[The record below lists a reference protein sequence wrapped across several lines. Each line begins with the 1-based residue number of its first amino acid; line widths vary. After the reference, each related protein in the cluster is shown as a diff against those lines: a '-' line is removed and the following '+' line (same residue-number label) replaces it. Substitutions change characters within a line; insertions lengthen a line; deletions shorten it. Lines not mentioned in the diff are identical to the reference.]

1 MKKNISLIISIIA
14 LVAVIAQ
21 AVISAVSCKS
31 GKAAD
36 AAADQETVKAD
47 VVYFQLDKVIAQYDF
62 ATELSKDFDAKA
74 EKVNS
79 EVNSRRSSIE
89 SEITRRGNKLE
100 ADAKAWQEKI
110 DKGLLTRSTAE
121 VQGQKLQER
130 QVELQNY
137 AAQKQDEFANYAGQ
151 KQQELAEEQQVILNN
166 IANAIKEYVDVFRVE
181 KGYSVIL
188 STQGDLLPAPV
199 ASADPA
205 LDITDAL
212 VAGLNAEYAKTKG
225 SKK

>member
-1 MKKNISLIISIIA
+1 MKKNISLILSILS
-14 LVAVIAQ
+14 LVAVIAL
-21 AVISAVSCKS
+21 AVVTLTRSSSKTVEGI
-31 GKAAD
+31 
-36 AAADQETVKAD
+36 DQETVKAD
-47 VVYFQLDKVIAQYDF
+47 IVYFQLDKVIATYDF
-62 ATELSKDFDAKA
+62 ATELSTDFDAKA
-74 EKVNS
+74 QKVNQ

-137 AAQKQDEFANYAGQ
+137 AAQKQDEFAQYASQ

-166 IANAIKEYVDVFRVE
+166 IANAIKEYVDIFRAE
-181 KGYSVIL
+181 KGYSLIL
-188 STQGDLLPAPV
+188 STQGDLLPSPV

-212 VAGLNAEYAKTKG
+212 VAGLNAEYAKTKS

>member
-14 LVAVIAQ
+14 LVGVIAL
-21 AVISAVSCKS
+21 AVVTFACKGCKS
-31 GKAAD
+31 AE

-62 ATELSKDFDAKA
+62 AIELSKDFDAKA
-74 EKVNS
+74 EKING

-100 ADAKAWQEKI
+100 ADVKAWQEKI

-130 QVELQNY
+130 QVEIQNY
-137 AAQKQDEFANYAGQ
+137 AAQKENEFATFANK

-199 ASADPA
+199 ASADPT